1 MNDGNGVGNVG
12 SLETIDL
19 YLLEVILLTSYILLM
34 EGYVRGDFSR
44 DTHFLSGHF
53 NWTEELKKCRSAK
66 KSFELTLVKI

>member
-1 MNDGNGVGNVG
+1 MMAMEWGMLD
-12 SLETIDL
+12 LLKHIDL

-66 KSFELTLVKI
+66 KSCELALVKI